1 MKRRYQLL
9 SGWEHENL
17 DRKIEWFLSLSITER
32 YSQIVGLGEFLRSA
46 RRREKEVYLNARRT
60 FKTIQIL
67 KQK

>member
-9 SGWEHENL
+9 SGWKHENL
-17 DRKIEWFLSLSITER
+17 ERKIEWFLSLSITER
-32 YSQIVGLGEFLRSA
+32 YSQIIGLGEFLRLA
-46 RRREKEVYLNARRT
+46 RTKKKEVYLNARRT